1 MDTLKIILLI
11 VILVLLCFFLMKKIE
26 YFQATPTCKNLTTQ
40 VTDGDGKTDI
50 LFKTYC
56 LYEDT
61 AKKVVS
67 AEFNYVTKI
76 WPININDMSVVSSN
90 EFHNNKPEDK
100 GDFQIMNFYELN
112 GLDNESNG
120 KIPSKLTIYNND
132 NKNSSHYT
140 VGFYFN
146 IKSSSLRSDYIQFF
160 NLYDDDDNDGT
171 PNPVITMFFKKHTQK
186 ATEHII
192 IKIGNTYI
200 NPITIKYDVYNY
212 VIIHIEQN
220 KPPLIYLNDN
230 INKNTKQNEYSIPPD
245 FNLKELVFQSS
256 DGTKEANGTLAS
268 NINISVG
275 RMLMR
280 GIIVPIEELVREY
293 SDNIDV
299 PYYYTCPKNLFDLKK
314 DGPFKDMNKCVIK
327 CLDHTKYNGDDPDT
341 NCGIELCQKTC
352 LECNKYNSEWNGD
365 YKKRVYYCPW
375 IKDLD
380 DAKPRG
386 PEPAIIRGIGG
397 DGEITI
403 EWMEPF
409 NNNSPIIYYIVN
421 IEETFNSV
429 PTKRINIVPNNI
441 ENKIQTYI
449 IPDLKNKVSYN
460 ININP
465 VNGIAIGDNS
475 NMITVETIGED
486 SKLSIDNIGS
496 ILEDKPI
503 NVDTSN
509 YNCNYQKNIENHVL
523 DKITDKDIDIASMVK
538 TTLL

>member
-220 KPPLIYLNDN
+220 KPPLIFINDN
-230 INKNTKQNEYSIPPD
+230 INKNTKQNIDKDFSAKAVLKATSSVTDKTAAVKLAAEKAATAKAAYDKAVQTAKSADTKAVDADKAVNDATEEGIIPGLVSAAKKEADALSAVYKNNYEEAAKNLAIAKQAVDDANQVLVKAQAAALAAKTGDSQNIYSIPPD
-245 FNLKELVFQSS
+245 FNLNKLVFQSS
-256 DGTKEANGTLAS
+256 DGEVADNKLIS
-268 NINISVG
+268 NINILVG
-275 RMLMR
+275 RMLIR

-299 PYYYTCPKNLFDLKK
+299 PY
-314 DGPFKDMNKCVIK
+314 
-327 CLDHTKYNGDDPDT
+327 
-341 NCGIELCQKTC
+341 
-352 LECNKYNSEWNGD
+352 
-365 YKKRVYYCPW
+365 
-375 IKDLD
+375 
-380 DAKPRG
+380 
-386 PEPAIIRGIGG
+386 
-397 DGEITI
+397 
-403 EWMEPF
+403 
-409 NNNSPIIYYIVN
+409 
-421 IEETFNSV
+421 
-429 PTKRINIVPNNI
+429 
-441 ENKIQTYI
+441 
-449 IPDLKNKVSYN
+449 
-460 ININP
+460 
-465 VNGIAIGDNS
+465 
-475 NMITVETIGED
+475 
-486 SKLSIDNIGS
+486 
-496 ILEDKPI
+496 
-503 NVDTSN
+503 
-509 YNCNYQKNIENHVL
+509 
-523 DKITDKDIDIASMVK
+523 
-538 TTLL
+538 

>member
-26 YFQATPTCKNLTTQ
+26 YFQATPTCTNNP
-40 VTDGDGKTDI
+40 VTRNADEI
-50 LFKTYC
+50 YKTYC

-61 AKKVVS
+61 TNNVVS
-67 AEFNYVTKI
+67 AEFNYVTNI
-76 WPININDMSVVSSN
+76 WPVNINDMSVVNHN

-100 GDFQIMNFYELN
+100 DDFQIMNFYELN
-112 GLDNESNG
+112 GLDNNSSE
-120 KIPSKLTIYNND
+120 KFPSKLTIYNND

-146 IKSSSLRSDYIQFF
+146 IKSDQDKDNNIPFF
-160 NLYDDDDNDGT
+160 NLYDNDKDDGT
-171 PNPVITMFFKKHTQK
+171 SNPVITMVFDKDNTGV
-186 ATEHII
+186 I
-192 IKIGNTYI
+192 IKMKNNNIVLDQI
-200 NPITIKYDVYNY
+200 SIKYDVYNY

-230 INKNTKQNEYSIPPD
+230 INKNTKQNNYSIPPD
-245 FNLKELVFQSS
+245 FNLNKLVFQSS
-256 DGTKEANGTLAS
+256 DGEVVGVDNKLKS
-268 NINISVG
+268 NIKILIG

-299 PYYYTCPKNLFDLKK
+299 PYYYTCPKSLFDLKK

-327 CLDHTKYNGDDPDT
+327 CLDHTKYYATNPDT

-365 YKKRVYYCPW
+365 GDYNKRVYYCPW

-403 EWMEPF
+403 EWMEPY
-409 NNNSPIIYYIVN
+409 NNNSPIIYYIIN
-421 IEETFNSV
+421 IDETYNSI

-449 IPDLKNKVSYN
+449 IPDLKNKVSYE

-465 VNGIAIGDNS
+465 VNGIAIGNKS
-475 NMITVETIGED
+475 NTITVETIGED
-486 SKLSIDNIGS
+486 SILSIDNIGS

-509 YNCNYQKNIENHVL
+509 YNCNYQKNIENHIL
-523 DKITDKDIDIASMVK
+523 DKITDEDIDIASMVK